1 MTAIRQ
7 STTRARP
14 AEKIAVSC
22 QSRLRPAGQPRP
34 VLAGCPAEVYRS
46 LDLTDGIEIDS
57 RKLRDVD
64 VSRATS
70 ATPPPARNPFPL
82 AIITDFGYRDH
93 YPGVVKGVIASIA
106 PRATVIDITHGI
118 PAQSI
123 VAGAIALRESWRY
136 FSPRTVF
143 LAVVDPGVGTERAP
157 IAIETRTGARFV
169 GPDNGLLWLA
179 VNDAGIK
186 RIVKLTSPR
195 HRLTH
200 VSATFHGRDIFAPAA
215 AYLWRGTPISALGPE
230 FDPKTILP
238 LDLPL
243 PAESR
248 REVRG
253 EIIYVDGFGNLVSNI
268 DRPIAERFGARFR
281 QKSLSVRIKRGAAM
295 RLLDAYGDAPK
306 GAPLAIFGSFGLLE
320 VAIRDGNAARHF
332 AAGPGTSVSLTAH

>member
-1 MTAIRQ
+1 M
-7 STTRARP
+7 
-14 AEKIAVSC
+14 KGDIA
-22 QSRLRPAGQPRP
+22 
-34 VLAGCPAEVYRS
+34 
-46 LDLTDGIEIDS
+46 T
-57 RKLRDVD
+57 
-64 VSRATS
+64 
-70 ATPPPARNPFPL
+70 
-82 AIITDFGYRDH
+82 
-93 YPGVVKGVIASIA
+93 IA
-106 PRATVIDITHGI
+106 PGANLIDITHGVE
-118 PAQSI
+118 PQCT

-136 FSPRTVF
+136 FPKRTVF
-143 LAVVDPGVGTERAP
+143 LAVVDPGVGTSRAP
-157 IAIETRTGARFV
+157 IAIETRAGARFV

-295 RLLDAYGDAPK
+295 RIFDA
-306 GAPLAIFGSFGLLE
+306 
-320 VAIRDGNAARHF
+320 
-332 AAGPGTSVSLTAH
+332 